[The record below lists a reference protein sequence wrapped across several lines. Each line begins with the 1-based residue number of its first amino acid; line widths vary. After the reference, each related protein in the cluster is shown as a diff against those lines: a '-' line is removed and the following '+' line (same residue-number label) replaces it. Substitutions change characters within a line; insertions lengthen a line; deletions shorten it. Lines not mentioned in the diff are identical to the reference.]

1 MTLAPAVGWT
11 ASYFER
17 FRIGVSLD
25 ELETVILKSL
35 DDYIKARHDSFT
47 STRETNEWKTW

>member
-25 ELETVILKSL
+25 ELETDILKSL
-35 DDYIKARHDSFT
+35 DDYIIKVLFFYFFKGCHTT
-47 STRETNEWKTW
+47 SDKS

>member
-25 ELETVILKSL
+25 ELETDILKSL